1 MRLETSIQL
10 RYYSF
15 CCESSIFLFI
25 GITEFHKTADE
36 FITMIENLSKHVE
49 QEKIKALGT
58 SNLLKSMAK
67 QREAQ
72 QKQYQVIDLRFS
84 LS

>member
-1 MRLETSIQL
+1 MLV
-10 RYYSF
+10 SF
-15 CCESSIFLFI
+15 KCSTLSF
-25 GITEFHKTADE
+25 TEISDFHKTADE

-67 QREAQ
+67 QRESQ
-72 QKQYQVIDLRFS
+72 QKQYQVFKL
-84 LS
+84 LSN